1 MEHTGTGYAQSEGI
15 RLIESAVQE
24 LGPIFTLE
32 QLRPIAERQGLSAT
46 HTRKL
51 LSVLRAS
58 GWIETLK
65 RGVYAVRKPL
75 FVAEIP
81 PFAVAAAL
89 VQPCAISHWSAL
101 AHHGFTTQLPVM
113 VQAST
118 PRKVVTP
125 EMRQGAAHRPR
136 GRAVWTALGVEIE
149 YISVQE
155 KHFFGHQQV
164 WVSAGQQVAITDP
177 ERTALDLLARPDIFG
192 GTRASIEIL
201 EAALPQL
208 DIAGLVAYTLRY
220 DVGAIIKRTGWLL
233 EQLGVPAAPLAPLQA
248 YPVTSYYR
256 LDPQTPVTVRYNA
269 RWRINENIGGAAYG

>member
-1 MEHTGTGYAQSEGI
+1 MTTESGYAQSEGI
-15 RLIESAVQE
+15 RLIEAAVQAF
-24 LGPIFTLE
+24 GPLFTLE
-32 QLRPIAERQGLSAT
+32 QLCPLAEQQGLSAT

-51 LSVLRAS
+51 LSMLRAS
-58 GWIETLK
+58 GWIENLK
-65 RGVYAVRKPL
+65 RGVYAVRKP
-75 FVAEIP
+75 FYAADIP

-89 VQPCAISHWSAL
+89 MQPCAISHWSAL

-149 YISVQE
+149 YIYVQASG
-155 KHFFGHQQV
+155 FFGHEQI

-192 GTRASIEIL
+192 GIRASMEL
-201 EAALPQL
+201 FETALPQL
-208 DIAGLVAYTLRY
+208 DIEKLVGYTLRS
-220 DVGAIIKRTGWLL
+220 DVGAVIKRAGWLL
-233 EQLGVPAAPLAPLQA
+233 EQLDVPAASLAPLQA

-256 LDPQTPVTVRYNA
+256 LDPQLPVGTRYNA
-269 RWRINENIGGAAYG
+269 HWRINENIGEAAYG